1 MTTRTDQTST
11 TLPAPVRGALQRFRV
26 AAFATGIGL
35 LGMVVV
41 MIVRYG
47 FGNPTPSAVWSP
59 LHGGVYMIYMALT
72 VDLALK
78 ARWSVVGT
86 LLVLLAGC
94 VPVLSFAAE
103 HKVTQR
109 VRTGSGV

>member
-1 MTTRTDQTST
+1 MTTRVDDTH
-11 TLPAPVRGALQRFRV
+11 PAGSSQLGGALTRFRF

-41 MIVRYG
+41 MVIRYG
-47 FGNPTPSAVWSP
+47 FDNPTPSAVWSP

-72 VDLALK
+72 VDLAIK

-94 VPVLSFAAE
+94 VPVVSFIGE
-103 HKVTQR
+103 HKVTRRVQAGQR
-109 VRTGSGV
+109 V